1 MRLASRRMCDGAG
14 SPALWTA
21 RPPPAKLPGMEQK
34 KNEMPGPRYALRLGD
49 LRQWHVIE
57 VRCFKCGKEGTV
69 YPAVLLKGGRWTEH
83 TRLVELEP
91 RFRCRACGN
100 RFGNS
105 WNIMRL
111 SRNA

>member
-1 MRLASRRMCDGAG
+1 
-14 SPALWTA
+14 
-21 RPPPAKLPGMEQK
+21 MEQK
-34 KNEMPGPRYALRLGD
+34 QNEILGPRHAVRLGD

-57 VRCFKCGKEGTV
+57 VRCFKCRNEGTV
-69 YPAVLLKGGRWTEH
+69 YPAVLLKTGRWTKH

-91 RFRCRACGN
+91 RFRCRSCGN

>member
-1 MRLASRRMCDGAG
+1 
-14 SPALWTA
+14 
-21 RPPPAKLPGMEQK
+21 MEQNRNNGAAK
-34 KNEMPGPRYALRLGD
+34 PRMPGPRYSLRLGD

-57 VRCFKCGKEGTV
+57 VRCFNCGREGTV
-69 YPAVLLKGGRWTEH
+69 YPAALLKHSRRWNEH

-91 RFRCRACGN
+91 RFRCRSCGN

-105 WNIMRL
+105 WTIAQL

>member
-1 MRLASRRMCDGAG
+1 
-14 SPALWTA
+14 
-21 RPPPAKLPGMEQK
+21 MEQK
-34 KNEMPGPRYALRLGD
+34 KNEALGPRYALRLGD

-57 VRCFKCGKEGTV
+57 VRCFKCAKEGTV
-69 YPAVLLKGGRWTEH
+69 YPAVLMKGGRWTEH